1 LSNWHISDF
10 GGFLQRVIGYI
21 DGFNLY
27 FGLKARR
34 WKRYYW
40 LDPARL
46 VENLCLPNQQLLRIH
61 FFTARISDSRGNSA
75 DAKRQTTY
83 LDALAT
89 IDKLEIQEGHY
100 LEKTRE
106 CRQCGNRW
114 PDYEEK
120 MTDVNIATRM
130 LIDAY
135 EDCFDTAMLVSADS
149 DLVTPVREIR
159 RRFPEKRIVAAMPP
173 RRHSHDLATAVHASF
188 QIGEQKIRKSQLPE
202 EVPTRTGFV
211 LRRPTTWK

>member
-1 LSNWHISDF
+1 MR
-10 GGFLQRVIGYI
+10 RVIGYI

-27 FGLKARR
+27 FGLKARG

-40 LDPARL
+40 LDPLQLVQRL
-46 VENLCLPNQQLLRIH
+46 LLRDQEVAAVH
-61 FFTARISDSRGNSA
+61 FFTARISNERGNSA
-75 DAKRQTTY
+75 DAKRQTNY

-89 IDKLEIQEGHY
+89 IDKLEIHEGHY
-100 LEKTRE
+100 LDKMRE
-106 CRQCGNRW
+106 CRRCGNRW

-135 EDCFDTAMLVSADS
+135 EDHFDTAMLVSADS

-173 RRHSHDLATAVHASF
+173 RRHSHDLATAAHASF
-188 QIGEQKIRKSQLPE
+188 QIGEQKIRRSQLPE
-202 EVPTRTGFV
+202 EVPTPTGYI